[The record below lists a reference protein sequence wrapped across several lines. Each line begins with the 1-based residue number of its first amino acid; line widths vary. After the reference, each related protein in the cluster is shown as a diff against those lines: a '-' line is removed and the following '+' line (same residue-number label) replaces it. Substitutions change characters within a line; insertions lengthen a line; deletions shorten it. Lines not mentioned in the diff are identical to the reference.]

1 MIEKMLEN
9 FERKKQQ
16 QGKGLRAS
24 FGIFAGYVGLLTNF
38 VLFAAKFLI
47 GLLSHS
53 VSIMADAI
61 NNLSDAASS
70 VMTLVGFR
78 IASKPAD
85 REHPYGHE
93 RFEYISGM
101 MISLLITFVGLQFFK
116 TSIERIIEPQAI
128 KMSPV
133 MFVILVISVA
143 VKLWQSLFYRKVA
156 QKIGSEALVASA
168 KDSLND
174 VYTTGAVLISAGVQ
188 AVTGWQIDGFV
199 GLLLAVYILYSGVQ
213 MIIDFVN
220 ELLGQRPNQA
230 ELDQMRHHLSQ
241 VPDIVGYHDL
251 LVHNYGPNKRF
262 ASVHIEVDDRWSLEK
277 AHEVIDRI
285 EKDFRTNLD
294 VELVC
299 HVDPVNL
306 HDHELARVRK
316 ELKEILQS
324 FQQGLKMHDYHVA
337 HEHGRQVLSFDLVV
351 PKECTL
357 TDEELAAAIQRKVSA
372 KLGDFTVS
380 IVFDRAYLL

>member
-1 MIEKMLEN
+1 MIDKILEN
-9 FERKKQQ
+9 FERKKQK
-16 QGKGLRAS
+16 QGSGLRAS

-38 VLFAAKFLI
+38 ALFAAKFLI
-47 GLLSHS
+47 GLLSQS

-78 IASKPAD
+78 IAGKPAD

-116 TSIERIIEPQAI
+116 TSIERILEPQAI

-133 MFVILVISVA
+133 MFVILVISVGI
-143 VKLWQSLFYRKVA
+143 KLWQSIFYRKVSE
-156 QKIGSEALVASA
+156 KIGSEALVASA

-188 AVTGWQIDGFV
+188 AVTGWKIDGYV
-199 GLLLAVYILYSGVQ
+199 GLLVALYILYSGIQ
-213 MIIDFVN
+213 MIMDFVN
-220 ELLGQRPNQA
+220 ELIGQRPNQA
-230 ELDQMRHHLSQ
+230 ELDQMRQHLSE
-241 VPDIVGYHDL
+241 VTDIVGYHDL

-262 ASVHIEVDDRWSLEK
+262 ASVHIEIDDRWSLEQ
-277 AHEVIDRI
+277 AHEVIDQI
-285 EKDFRTNLD
+285 EKDFRASLD
-294 VELVC
+294 IDLVC

-316 ELKEILQS
+316 ELKEILNS
-324 FQQGLKMHDYHVA
+324 FQQGLKMHDYHV
-337 HEHGRQVLSFDLVV
+337 ERDQNQQVLSFDLVV

-357 TDEELAAAIQRKVSA
+357 TDEELKTAIQRKVSA
-372 KLGDFTVS
+372 KLGDFKVA